1 MLNVVAERLQAQDG
15 RLSHRLRTALALSIR
30 DGSLPPN
37 HVLPSER
44 DMAGMLGVS
53 RSTLRSCLK
62 DLAGDGLVQTRH
74 GAGTV
79 VVGQIPK
86 ALSRHSGF
94 TEDARA
100 RGLVPS
106 SDILSLTVG
115 PAGSETSLRT
125 GMPLGS
131 SVLTL
136 VRLRRAD
143 GEALSYETVTVP
155 VWAVGADFDGRG
167 SLYDRMDAFGTRPR
181 RMLQTLEAVAAP
193 AEIAARLGVA
203 PAAPLLRIAQVGY
216 AADGKAVEDAV
227 SWYRGDRYKYVG
239 ELEG

>member
-1 MLNVVAERLQAQDG
+1 MLNVVTERLRAQQG
-15 RLSHRLRTALALSIR
+15 PLSLRLKEAIALSIH
-30 DGSLPPN
+30 DGTLPKN
-37 HVLPSER
+37 QALPSER
-44 DMAGMLGVS
+44 DMAEILGVS
-53 RSTLRSCLK
+53 RTTLRSCLK
-62 DLAGDGLVQTRH
+62 DLAQLGLVQTRH
-74 GAGTV
+74 GQGTV
-79 VVGQIPK
+79 IIGQIPK

-106 SDILSLTVG
+106 SDILSLQIS
-115 PAGSETSLRT
+115 PASPDTALRT

-131 SVLTL
+131 EVLTL
-136 VRLRRAD
+136 VRLRRAN
-143 GEALSYETVTVP
+143 GEALSYESVTVP
-155 VWAVGADFDGRG
+155 VWAVGADFDGQG

-193 AEIAARLGVA
+193 DDIAHLLGIAAGA
-203 PAAPLLRIAQVGY
+203 PVLRIAQVGY
-216 AADGKAVEDAV
+216 GADGKAVEDAI

>member
-1 MLNVVAERLQAQDG
+1 MLTVVAERLQAQSG
-15 RLSHRLRTALALSIR
+15 GLSHRLKAALALSIR

-37 HVLPSER
+37 QALPSER
-44 DMAGMLGVS
+44 EMAERLGVS

-62 DLAGDGLVQTRH
+62 DLAEDGLVQTRH
-74 GAGTV
+74 GSGTV

-100 RGLVPS
+100 RGFVPS
-106 SDILSLTVG
+106 SDILSLTIG
-115 PAGSETSLRT
+115 PARAETALRT

-131 SVLTL
+131 AVLTL

-143 GEALSYETVTVP
+143 GEALSYESVTVP
-155 VWAVGADFDGRG
+155 VWAVGADFDGKG
-167 SLYDRMDAFGTRPR
+167 SLYDRMEAYGTRPK
-181 RMLQTLEAVAAP
+181 RMLQSLEAVAAP
-193 AEIAARLGVA
+193 ADVAALLGIDAGA
-203 PAAPLLRIAQVGY
+203 PVLRIAQVGY
-216 AADGKAVEDAV
+216 AADGRAVEDAM